1 MQAILVVFGK
11 AKLSSCG
18 ERVLL
23 VVQVLNRCVEQMQKM
38 PTMTSGLVNAQPLP
52 TNSSALRSSAQRM
65 PNSSLSAAG

>member
-1 MQAILVVFGK
+1 MSETDVINN
-11 AKLSSCG
+11 KLPTI
-18 ERVLL
+18 
-23 VVQVLNRCVEQMQKM
+23 QEQMQKM